1 MTRRPLF
8 SLIGTALAMAMAMG
22 PPAFAAPND
31 DEVRESV
38 VRESLA
44 GYPGNC
50 PCPYNAD
57 RAGRACGGRS
67 AWSRRG
73 GEAPIC
79 YANEVTDEQV
89 KSWRAR
95 NKS

>member
-1 MTRRPLF
+1 MMRRLPF
-8 SLIGTALAMAMAMG
+8 AFVGTAFAMVLAMG
-22 PPAFAAPND
+22 SPAFAAPSD

-38 VRESLA
+38 VRESRA
-44 GYPGNC
+44 RYSGNC

-73 GEAPIC
+73 GETPIC
-79 YANEVTDEQV
+79 YANEVTDEQI
-89 KSWRAR
+89 KAWRAR